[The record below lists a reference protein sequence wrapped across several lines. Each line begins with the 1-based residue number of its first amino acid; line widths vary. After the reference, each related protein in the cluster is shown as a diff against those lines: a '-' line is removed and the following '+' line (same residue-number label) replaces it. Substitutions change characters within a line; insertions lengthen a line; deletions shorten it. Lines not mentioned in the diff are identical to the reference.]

1 MDINRN
7 KPLREALS
15 KYFFDL
21 SKLAF
26 VTFVLGGGVLF
37 FQSLKLSLNHI
48 LMAGFGVI
56 VSGTFAVA
64 ASLLLKNTES

>member
-1 MDINRN
+1 MDTNRN

-26 VTFVLGGGVLF
+26 VSFVLGGGVLF
-37 FQSLKLSLNHI
+37 FQSSELAINYI
-48 LMAGFGVI
+48 LMAGFGVL
-56 VSGTFAVA
+56 VSGAFAILA
-64 ASLLLKNTES
+64 GLLIKNIES